1 MLAGN
6 RGVVS
11 APAARPRCGLSPPRV
26 AECDGVRGWC
36 GCGAVCYCRVCGT
49 MCYCRVCGAVHV
61 WCYCSMCD
69 GGAGCEGVEHVAKG
83 EGARLW
89 NVHMDGMDGG
99 GTTINTAP
107 GFSSG
112 DIGTLQ
118 ALRSSGPWFLL

>member
-1 MLAGN
+1 MVENTTITKPGRKGDVEVVVEPETPDLEGARGNGVTRDNGSDEIWQRHTMVVDCVVRWSHEAG
-6 RGVVS
+6 GSVFF
-11 APAARPRCGLSPPRV
+11 G
-26 AECDGVRGWC
+26 E
-36 GCGAVCYCRVCGT
+36 
-49 MCYCRVCGAVHV
+49 
-61 WCYCSMCD
+61 
-69 GGAGCEGVEHVAKG
+69 GCEGVEHVAKG

-112 DIGTLQ
+112 DIRTLQ